1 MAAVITFIIC
11 LPTVFYA
18 DFHYY
23 GSTWKNE
30 MIYYVT
36 NIDLES
42 TNIITWI
49 FLITNLTINIIIL
62 IWSIVYHI

>member
-49 FLITNLTINIIIL
+49 FLIINFTINIIIL

>member
-36 NIDLES
+36 NINLES